1 MVKRISVLALA
12 GLIALPGLAA
22 AGGAQSAADLESKIE
37 ELARQVDELKA
48 QLAKQNETVT
58 EYGTKVDDMDTLL
71 EEKSESWKV
80 SASTRRQAV
89 IEVSLNGP

>member
-22 AGGAQSAADLESKIE
+22 AGGSQNAADLESKIE

-48 QLAKQNETVT
+48 QLARQNETVT
-58 EYGTKVDDMDTLL
+58 EYGDKVDDMDTVRVL
-71 EEKSESWKV
+71 
-80 SASTRRQAV
+80 
-89 IEVSLNGP
+89 